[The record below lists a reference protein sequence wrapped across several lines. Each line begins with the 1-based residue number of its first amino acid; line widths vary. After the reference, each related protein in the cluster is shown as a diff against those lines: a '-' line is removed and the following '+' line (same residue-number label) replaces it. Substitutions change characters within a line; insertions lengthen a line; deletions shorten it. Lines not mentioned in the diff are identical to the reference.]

1 MNQDILSYAGPSS
14 DDFGRGGMVTKLDA
28 ARLATASGVD
38 VVMASGYEDNGL
50 IKIING
56 ENVGT
61 LFRATTTK
69 LESRKRWMLSGID
82 LNAKKLVIKIDTGAK
97 DALIKG
103 SSLLPSGVISCY
115 GEFSRGSIVAI
126 TTENDESIGV
136 GITNYSK
143 SDISEIQSLNS
154 SDIKK
159 MLGHYY
165 GDEIIHR
172 DNFVLLD

>member
-1 MNQDILSYAGPSS
+1 M
-14 DDFGRGGMVTKLDA
+14 
-28 ARLATASGVD
+28 
-38 VVMASGYEDNGL
+38 
-50 IKIING
+50 
-56 ENVGT
+56 
-61 LFRATTTK
+61 
-69 LESRKRWMLSGID
+69 
-82 LNAKKLVIKIDTGAK
+82 
-97 DALIKG
+97 
-103 SSLLPSGVISCY
+103 PSGVISCY